1 MRRVT
6 HFPSGEPLGTQPS
19 SQQCVM
25 SQGERSLSSPTH
37 QAFDVVIIGGGIS
50 GTAAAYELA
59 RHGVRVVLLE
69 QGELASMASGWTLAG
84 VRQSGR
90 HPAELPLAMAAVRR
104 WAGLTD
110 ELGTN
115 VEYRREGNLRLARTP
130 EQVPEIER
138 VVATGRGQGLDLTFL
153 PDNRSVREIAPAI
166 AESVQAASFC
176 PTDGHANP
184 TKTVQAFA
192 DAATRHGATIM
203 TGVTVTGIVAHGG
216 RVGGVRTGD
225 GLIAADTVVVAAG
238 IHSGRL
244 VASLGL
250 ALPLRFGV
258 VAAIQ
263 TIPLPPLLSQVLGV
277 AGADLAGRQQADGRL
292 RFTGGGRPWERD
304 LADLAADYEIVQ
316 PPAGEIAGV
325 VERVSRVLPAFAD
338 APIARV
344 WGGLLDMTPDALPV
358 LERTAVDGLVLAAGF
373 SGHGFCL
380 GPVTGQ
386 IIRELAIDGR
396 SSLPIE
402 PFRSDR
408 FVAMDRG
415 EEAATLHG

>member
-1 MRRVT
+1 
-6 HFPSGEPLGTQPS
+6 
-19 SQQCVM
+19 
-25 SQGERSLSSPTH
+25 LSIPAR

-59 RHGVRVVLLE
+59 RNGVSVALLE

-90 HPAELPLAMAAVRR
+90 HSAELPLAISAVRR
-104 WAGLTD
+104 WAGLAD
-110 ELGTN
+110 ELEAD

-138 VVATGRGQGLDLTFL
+138 VVATGRAQGLDLTFL
-153 PDNRSVREIAPAI
+153 PDNRSVREIAPALS
-166 AESVQAASFC
+166 ETVQAASCC

-184 TKTVQAFA
+184 TKTVRAFA
-192 DAATRHGATIM
+192 DAAVRHGATIR
-203 TGVTVTGIVAHGG
+203 TGTTVTGIVAEGG
-216 RVGGVRTGD
+216 RISGVRTGD
-225 GLIAADTVVVAAG
+225 GRIAADTVVVAAG
-238 IHSGRL
+238 VHSERL
-244 VASLGL
+244 IAPLGL
-250 ALPLRFGV
+250 SLPLRINA

-263 TIPLPPLLSQVLGV
+263 TVPLPPLLAQVLGV
-277 AGADLAGRQQADGRL
+277 AGADLAGRQEVDGRL
-292 RFTGGGRPWERD
+292 RFTGGARPWTHD
-304 LADLAADYEIVQ
+304 LDELAADYDAVQ
-316 PPAGEIAGV
+316 PPAGEIAAV
-325 VERVSRVLPAFAD
+325 VERVSLVLPAFAD
-338 APIARV
+338 APVARV
-344 WGGLLDMTPDALPV
+344 WGGLLDKTLDALPV

-380 GPVTGQ
+380 GPITGQ
-386 IIRELAIDGR
+386 IIRELVIDGQ

-408 FVAMDRG
+408 FDAMDRG